1 MWSAANIGITL
12 ASDEGSKGSGT
23 CYNAL
28 GEDKEMSTKR
38 LIEQRSDNR
47 TSNDDLKRSINTLP
61 TSSAKNPAPN
71 PFIVGR
77 KPAQN
82 GNKENQSG
90 KD

>member
-1 MWSAANIGITL
+1 MTVPI
-12 ASDEGSKGSGT
+12 KGSGA
-23 CYNAL
+23 CYNAS
-28 GEDKEMSTKR
+28 GEDKEMSTKKH
-38 LIEQRSDNR
+38 IVQRADNR

-77 KPAQN
+77 KPAN
-82 GNKENQSG
+82 KGNESS